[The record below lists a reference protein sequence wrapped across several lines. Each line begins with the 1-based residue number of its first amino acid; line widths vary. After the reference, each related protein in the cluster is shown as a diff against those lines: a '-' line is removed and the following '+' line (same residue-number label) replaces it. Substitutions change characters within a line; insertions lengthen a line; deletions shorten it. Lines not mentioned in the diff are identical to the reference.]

1 MGRYQV
7 LGTRLIFETFFW
19 GSTPSLPPM
28 DEKAGAMRTYMDPP
42 KEILFE
48 IDLVPGTWYLGKDLM
63 LENPRAMWS
72 GPVGMDMRS
81 LALRSLAL
89 RSLALRSLAAF
100 GGHTALSGD
109 LF

>member
-1 MGRYQV
+1 LKPFFGV
-7 LGTRLIFETFFW
+7 PPPLSLLWTRRPA
-19 GSTPSLPPM
+19 S
-28 DEKAGAMRTYMDPP
+28 MRTYMDPP

-72 GPVGMDMRS
+72 GPVGKDLRSLALRS

>member
-1 MGRYQV
+1 
-7 LGTRLIFETFFW
+7 
-19 GSTPSLPPM
+19 
-28 DEKAGAMRTYMDPP
+28 MRTYMDPP

-72 GPVGMDMRS
+72 GPVGKDLRS

-109 LF
+109 RF